1 MEVKQSAQV
10 FLFLLLVAAS
20 ACKSP
25 NQDQE
30 AALLQEVKRAE
41 ARRTDV
47 PRLGEDPTV
56 LAVRENPLVT
66 HVRTGIDNYLGDT
79 ADGYGEFA
87 IEGSEGSTCG
97 LAKFDRE
104 SLKGS
109 FLIVGARD
117 HLGGGVQVEIV
128 FLEHP
133 DSVYSVWVYQLL
145 GGEYDLRS
153 FCKVGPPDDKLE
165 EFKRSVQTVAE
176 LRDAIIY

>member
-1 MEVKQSAQV
+1 MEAKQSAQV
-10 FLFLLLVAAS
+10 FLFLLLVTAS
-20 ACKSP
+20 ACKLDSDTT
-25 NQDQE
+25 QRE
-30 AALLQEVKRAE
+30 AAFLQAK
-41 ARRTDV
+41 
-47 PRLGEDPTV
+47 PRLGQDPTV

-79 ADGYGEFA
+79 AEGYGGFA
-87 IEGSEGSTCG
+87 IEGPEGSPCG

-104 SLKGS
+104 SLQGS
-109 FLIVGARD
+109 FLIVAARD

-133 DSVYSVWVYQLL
+133 DSVYSVWVYQLA

-165 EFKRSVQTVAE
+165 EFKQSVQTVAE
-176 LRDAIIY
+176 LPEAIIY